1 MHLRAKRDEQSH
13 RGNAGDRSLAKLALD
28 EFAIE
33 HFSKL
38 PCGMFS
44 IRQGLCQTCKI
55 HIKQW
60 FEQFFEITVWFL
72 LPKIGNFH
80 YRLVKRPKLERENQ
94 FIGQSGAFL
103 DAVERASRAAPMD
116 RPVLVIGE
124 RGTGKELIAERL
136 HRLSPRW
143 GEPLVTMN
151 CAALPETLIEAELF
165 GHEAGAFT
173 GATKAR
179 VGRFE
184 EADKGT
190 LFLDELGTLS
200 MGAQERLLRAVE
212 YGEVTRIGSSRPVRV
227 DVRIVAATN
236 DDLPA
241 LAKQGEFRADL
252 LDRLSFEVI
261 TLPPL
266 RVRDGDVDVLAGYF
280 GRRMAAELHWEG
292 WPGFADHV
300 RRQLDEYPWPG
311 NVRELRNV
319 VERAVYRWDNWDEPI
334 AHVQFDPFDSP
345 WKPFTPAH
353 RKPAAHSTRAE
364 PKLTGAEASHKAVL
378 ATELENVDDLRA
390 AVDAHERS
398 IVEHALGKH
407 RWNQRQTA
415 KALGLTYDQLR
426 HCIKKHGLMQEEK
439 NYGGQES

>member
-44 IRQGLCQTCKI
+44 IKQGLCQTCKI

-241 LAKQGEFRADL
+241 LAEQGEFRADL

>member
-1 MHLRAKRDEQSH
+1 MD
-13 RGNAGDRSLAKLALD
+13 RG
-28 EFAIE
+28 
-33 HFSKL
+33 
-38 PCGMFS
+38 
-44 IRQGLCQTCKI
+44 
-55 HIKQW
+55 
-60 FEQFFEITVWFL
+60 
-72 LPKIGNFH
+72 
-80 YRLVKRPKLERENQ
+80 NQ

-103 DAVERASRAAPMD
+103 DAVERASRAAPMR

-136 HRLSPRW
+136 HRLSTRW
-143 GEPLVTMN
+143 DEPLVTMN

-173 GATKAR
+173 GATRAR
-179 VGRFE
+179 AGRFE

-212 YGEVTRIGSSRPVRV
+212 YGEVTRIGSSRPMQV

-236 DDLPA
+236 EDLPA
-241 LAKQGEFRADL
+241 KAARGEFRADL

-266 RVRDGDVDVLAGYF
+266 RVREGDIGVLSEYF
-280 GRRMAAELHWEG
+280 GRRMAAELGWEG
-292 WPGFADHV
+292 WPGFARHV
-300 RRQLDEYPWPG
+300 AEQLETYEWPG

-319 VERAVYRWDNWDEPI
+319 IERAVYRWDDWNEPI
-334 AHVQFDPFDSP
+334 GHVQFDPFDSP
-345 WKPFTPAH
+345 WKPISSLVRPAQSA
-353 RKPAAHSTRAE
+353 PAL
-364 PKLTGAEASHKAVL
+364 PVPQPAVQQDID
-378 ATELENVDDLRA
+378 TVEDLRQ
-390 AVDAHERS
+390 AVDEHEKR

-415 KALGLTYDQLR
+415 KALGLSYDQLR
-426 HCIKKHGLMQEEK
+426 HCIKKHGLMQEE
-439 NYGGQES
+439 G

>member
-1 MHLRAKRDEQSH
+1 M
-13 RGNAGDRSLAKLALD
+13 
-28 EFAIE
+28 
-33 HFSKL
+33 
-38 PCGMFS
+38 
-44 IRQGLCQTCKI
+44 
-55 HIKQW
+55 
-60 FEQFFEITVWFL
+60 
-72 LPKIGNFH
+72 
-80 YRLVKRPKLERENQ
+80 ERENQ

-103 DAVERASRAAPMD
+103 DAVERASRAAPMS
-116 RPVLVIGE
+116 RPVLIIGE

-136 HRLSPRW
+136 HRLSSRW

-179 VGRFE
+179 AGRFE
-184 EADKGT
+184 EADQGT

-212 YGEVTRIGSSRPVRV
+212 YGEVTRIGASRPTRV

-241 LAKQGEFRADL
+241 LAKSGEFRADL

-266 RVRDGDVDVLAGYF
+266 RVRDGDVGVLAEYF
-280 GRRMAAELHWEG
+280 ARRMAAELDWHG
-292 WPGFADHV
+292 WPGFAPHV
-300 RRQLDEYPWPG
+300 MAQMEEYAWPG

-319 VERAVYRWDNWDEPI
+319 VERAVYRWDDPETPI
-334 AHVQFDPFDSP
+334 AHAQFDPFDSP
-345 WKPFTPAH
+345 WKPASPSH
-353 RKPAAHSTRAE
+353 RRSEGGAPPTASI
-364 PKLTGAEASHKAVL
+364 PGGTGGGAQSGGTVPPGVDFE
-378 ATELENVDDLRA
+378 TIDDLRS
-390 AVDAHERS
+390 AVDAHERA

-415 KALGLTYDQLR
+415 KALGLSYDQIR
-426 HCIKKHGLMQEEK
+426 HAIKKHGLMEEV
-439 NYGGQES
+439 GGKADP

>member
-1 MHLRAKRDEQSH
+1 MLLRAKRDEQSH
-13 RGNAGDRSLAKLALD
+13 RCNAGDRSLAKLALD

-44 IRQGLCQTCKI
+44 IQQGLCQTCKI
-55 HIKQW
+55 QIKQW
-60 FEQFFEITVWFL
+60 FEQLFEITFWFR

-103 DAVERASRAAPMD
+103 DAVERASRAASMD

-241 LAKQGEFRADL
+241 LAEQGEFRADL

-266 RVRDGDVDVLAGYF
+266 RVREGDVDVLADYF
-280 GRRMAAELHWEG
+280 GRRMAAELQWDA

-300 RRQLDEYPWPG
+300 RRELDEYAWPG

-319 VERAVYRWDNWDEPI
+319 VERAVYRWDNWGEAI

-345 WKPFTPAH
+345 WKPLVPSH
-353 RKPAAHSTRAE
+353 RKPGSPLAAPA
-364 PKLTGAEASHKAVL
+364 KLSSDGAAPQSPA
-378 ATELENVDDLRA
+378 AADLENVDDLRA

-426 HCIKKHGLMQEEK
+426 HCIKKHGLMQEQSED
-439 NYGGQES
+439 G